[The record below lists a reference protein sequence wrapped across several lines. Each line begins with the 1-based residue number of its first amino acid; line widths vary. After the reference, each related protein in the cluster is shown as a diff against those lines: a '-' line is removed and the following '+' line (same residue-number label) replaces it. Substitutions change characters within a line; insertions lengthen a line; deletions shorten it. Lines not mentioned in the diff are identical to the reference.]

1 MNMVER
7 ELFELTSANLK
18 GALYQ
23 SLDSFVIEG
32 KIGKGQFSVV
42 YRGRCLTDRNP
53 VAIKKVQLFEMM
65 NSKSRFDCL
74 KEINLLQVTNCLL

>member
-1 MNMVER
+1 MVEN

-23 SLDSFVIEG
+23 SLDSFVIES

-42 YRGRCLTDRNP
+42 YCLSL
-53 VAIKKVQLFEMM
+53 IH
-65 NSKSRFDCL
+65 
-74 KEINLLQVTNCLL
+74 I